1 MKYLEGN
8 VSIKKNMNGLLEIRN
23 VNLVFYINGYYVAFS
38 YIYLDNYV
46 FIF

>member
-23 VNLVFYINGYYVAFS
+23 VNLVPYTNGYYVAPS
-38 YIYLDNYV
+38 YTYSDNYA
-46 FIF
+46 FIL